1 MAKDKKLIDWPGV
14 ERDYTKTE
22 LSIRELARW
31 YGITDTAIRLR
42 AKQEGWDRPPGA
54 KRAAKPKPAH
64 PAPAPAPIIIVR
76 EPTELTDANT
86 DPTTIVGRG
95 RNLVL
100 RMLDELDATTAHI
113 GEIEAAIETATQDD
127 ENGRRQDAMMRAVSL
142 KARAETVKSLAL
154 AAKTFAEAGAGAQE
168 GKKAQRQAGAE
179 KAASQGRFAVPQP
192 PRAGIQ

>member
-1 MAKDKKLIDWPGV
+1 MCKDKKLIDWAGV

-31 YGITDTAIRLR
+31 YGVTDTAIRLR
-42 AKQEGWDRPPGA
+42 AKKEGWERPPGA
-54 KRAAKPKPAH
+54 KKAKAE
-64 PAPAPAPIIIVR
+64 PAPPVPAPIIIVR
-76 EPTELTDANT
+76 EPTELTAENT
-86 DPTTIVGRG
+86 DPAAIVGRG

-100 RMLDELDATTAHI
+100 RLLDELDATTAHI
-113 GEIEAAIETATQDD
+113 GEIEAAIEVATANDD
-127 ENGRRQDAMMRAVSL
+127 NTRRQDAMMRAVSL

-154 AAKTFAEAGAGAQE
+154 AAKTFAEAGAGAPE

-192 PRAGIQ
+192 PRPGIQ